1 MKKLLALV
9 AVGGVALA
17 GGQFYSSKVVN
28 DYLDKSTQDLVKGG
42 IPAQH
47 EVIKKGLF
55 KSTVQDSVTVELDG
69 DEAVITVDYDITHL
83 PWGASFEGQAEV
95 QVTTPEY
102 GTQKLFGELLKTDA
116 LFNGHFNVL
125 TGGQS
130 RIEVKPFNVKKEG
143 NTLKMEKPFFIEASF
158 NSDITSVSTT
168 AELDAFEMVEDETN
182 NTLVIK
188 GLKLEGDQ
196 NGNWPETKEMDA
208 DATLTLDQFK
218 FSVKEKDEYFLADDL
233 KLDIETG
240 VNDGLFFYDVKAAL
254 ARFDGNISR
263 DAFKG
268 KAKGEFRLEG
278 LYVDPFRSM
287 AKDVMAKMK
296 ELTQAGNTRQED
308 IMMEAVAFVVQKD
321 EETLM
326 KNLKESLKK
335 STPKY
340 TIKHLEIESN
350 IPDFEDLTADLEIK
364 LDTQSIDFDAIKEA
378 VETQNLFA
386 MMAFLDKIEV
396 DLDAKGL
403 PEQAMRAAGVAGD
416 ELDVTFREGV
426 LTVNGEERPMF

>member
-218 FSVKEKDEYFLADDL
+218 FSVEEKDEYFLADDL

-240 VNDGLFFYDVKAAL
+240 VNDGLFFYDVNAAL

-296 ELTQAGNTRQED
+296 ELTQVGNTRQED

-403 PEQAMRAAGVAGD
+403 PEQAVRAAGVAGD